1 MDSDGNADRDEGK
14 EYLNTLF
21 KRMERR
27 QQDSDELVR
36 DLSGLVR
43 NLSGRMERIERGQE
57 QLAANISALV
67 TTTSRMDSTLSQLHS
82 DFHMSSNFSH
92 RRLMALKNAS
102 AVIQVCTEA
111 DGTPS
116 VATAHAVHLNGI
128 VAMVTVAHNDCGGVV
143 PPSFIHCA
151 GYDLAL
157 YTGCPV
163 TDGLLDIEN
172 VADIRLGDSAVA
184 FGYVIENGIP
194 LERGWEGTLVGKL
207 GVSQGLTAFRGV
219 TNAIYNLAEY
229 FLSGMQLPGM
239 SGGPAANGC
248 GYLGLAHAKRTDVHH
263 SAFIIPAPVI
273 QECIVTYK
281 RWLKT
286 KTACNISENKIRF
299 IPASP
304 SCPHG

>member
-1 MDSDGNADRDEGK
+1 MDSDGNADRDESLK
-14 EYLNTLF
+14 
-21 KRMERR
+21 
-27 QQDSDELVR
+27 DLVR

-43 NLSGRMERIERGQE
+43 NLSGRMERGQQELVERMEGVEQGQE
-57 QLAANISALV
+57 QLATNISALV
-67 TTTSRMDSTLSQLHS
+67 TITSRMDSTLSQLHS

-157 YTGCPV
+157 HTGCPV
-163 TDGLLDIEN
+163 TDEVLDIEN

-207 GVSQGLTAFRGV
+207 GISQGLAAFRGV
-219 TNAIYNLAEY
+219 NNAIYNLAEY

-248 GYLGLAHAKRTDVHH
+248 GYLGLAHAKRTDVNH

-273 QECIVTYK
+273 QECIVTHTM
-281 RWLKT
+281 WLKT
-286 KTACNISENKIRF
+286 RTACNISEDKVRF